1 MRKITHYLLGKINK
15 SEPQSR
21 SRTKAILH
29 KAFASNNNNNNNN
42 TGQRS
47 FRVRQSGSQNLKYF
61 AMKNCTNIIEKMLP
75 STPLCPPH
83 LFISAAAQVKCQIC
97 IKKQQKQQRQ
107 QQKLVVY
114 IVF

>member
-21 SRTKAILH
+21 SRIKAILH
-29 KAFASNNNNNNNN
+29 KAFASNNNNNNN

-61 AMKNCTNIIEKMLP
+61 AMKNFTNIIEKMLP
-75 STPLCPPH
+75 STPSDPPSSFH
-83 LFISAAAQVKCQIC
+83 FSCCTSKMSNMH
-97 IKKQQKQQRQ
+97 
-107 QQKLVVY
+107 
-114 IVF
+114 